1 MRVCLK
7 AGAFILLAAALVL
20 VSSRYNWG
28 GSLGGESLL
37 VALRRVDKPTAAL
50 LYTAGTVVACSVLAV
65 PGVTFAVIAGVLFG
79 PWLGT
84 LLCLAATTLG
94 AAASFLAGR
103 FFLKDLVKPMLA
115 KSPMLKRVL
124 FDETGRSAMILLM
137 ITRLVPIFPFNLQ
150 NFAYGVTDISLWTYT
165 LYTFIFMVPG
175 AAAFT
180 LGAAG
185 LVSAENRARLL
196 TAAAVLFAVLAPA
209 GRRIGKKY
217 LGQSGEEVNKK

>member
-1 MRVCLK
+1 MKACLK
-7 AGAFILLAAALVL
+7 AGAFILLAAALAL

-28 GSLGGESLL
+28 GSLGEESLL
-37 VALRRVDKPTAAL
+37 AALRHVDKPAAAL

-94 AAASFLAGR
+94 AVVSFLAGR

-115 KSPMLKRVL
+115 KSPMLQRVL

-137 ITRLVPIFPFNLQ
+137 ITRLAPIFPFNLQ
-150 NFAYGVTDISLWTYT
+150 NFAYGVTDIPLSSYT
-165 LYTFIFMVPG
+165 LYTFIFMAPG

-180 LGAAG
+180 MGAAG
-185 LVSAENRARLL
+185 LLSAENRARLL
-196 TAAAVLFAVLAPA
+196 IPAALLLAATAYIGSRV
-209 GRRIGKKY
+209 GKKY
-217 LGQSGEEVNKK
+217 SVQPDEEVNKK